1 MAMGRQKDGQ
11 GDLMVS
17 WSEMPRSPGHVF
29 YDRLQSVLIE
39 GGFDAFAEASCRPY
53 YAARMGAPSVPP
65 GRYFRMHLVG
75 YFEGIDSE
83 RGLEWRCSDSLSLRA
98 FLRLGSRDRVPDH
111 SWLSRSRT
119 RLPHEVHAAVFD
131 WVLVLIAEAGLIKGE
146 RIGVDASTMEANAA
160 LRNIVR
166 RANGE
171 GYREMLERLARESGV
186 ETPTAE
192 DLERLERKR
201 KGKKLSNTDWVSKS
215 DPEAKIAKMKDGTTH
230 LAYKPEHAV
239 DLDTGAVVAA
249 ELHPADE
256 GDTTTLSK
264 TLAKAEANLGAV
276 DAAPTAEDP
285 AECVADKGYHSRAV
299 LRALDDSPWKTR
311 IAAPKQTGF
320 SYWHGDEAAR
330 RAVTNNR
337 ARLKSGVAREA
348 FKLRAEIVERCF
360 AHNLDRG
367 GMRRTWLRGR
377 ENVHKRYLLH
387 VAGHNLSL
395 LMRQLIGA
403 GTPREAVAGGYGGIF
418 VLLTPTGAMLVARG
432 GLAKRPDGFRRR
444 IPHLGVRAGKSHLIN
459 GLIGQKN
466 PITRSWARK
475 GTRPRQ
481 PADQRYQNA
490 YLFGAICPKMGK
502 GAALMLPFSNTAAM
516 QIHLNEISRHVAPKA
531 HGVVLMD
538 RAGWHTTGKLN
549 TPKNITIILL
559 PSRAPELNP
568 VENIWQYI
576 RSNWLSNRVFD
587 DYEAILDA
595 GCEAWNKLLAQ
606 PETIKSI
613 GMRDWAHVSQS

>member
-1 MAMGRQKDGQ
+1 MKSTR
-11 GDLMVS
+11 
-17 WSEMPRSPGHVF
+17 RS
-29 YDRLQSVLIE
+29 ST
-39 GGFDAFAEASCRPY
+39 GF
-53 YAARMGAPSVPP
+53 
-65 GRYFRMHLVG
+65 
-75 YFEGIDSE
+75 
-83 RGLEWRCSDSLSLRA
+83 W
-98 FLRLGSRDRVPDH
+98 
-111 SWLSRSRT
+111 W
-119 RLPHEVHAAVFD
+119 
-131 WVLVLIAEAGLIKGE
+131 LIAEAGLIKGE
-146 RIGVDASTMEANAA
+146 RIGLDASTMEANAA

-166 RANGE
+166 RDNGE

-192 DLERLERKR
+192 DLARLERKR

-215 DPEAKIAKMKDGTTH
+215 DPEAKIAEMKDGTTH

-249 ELHPADE
+249 ELNPADE

-264 TLAKAEANLGAV
+264 TLAKAEANLEAV
-276 DAAPTAEDP
+276 DAAPTSEDP

-299 LRALDDSPWKTR
+299 LRALNDSPWQTR
-311 IAAPKQTGF
+311 TAAPKQTGF
-320 SYWHGDEAAR
+320 SRWHGDEAAR

-403 GTPREAVAGGYGGIF
+403 GTPREAVAGGIWRYFRSAHAHRGHAGG
-418 VLLTPTGAMLVARG
+418 TG

-459 GLIGQKN
+459 GLVGLGI
-466 PITRSWARK
+466 
-475 GTRPRQ
+475 
-481 PADQRYQNA
+481 
-490 YLFGAICPKMGK
+490 
-502 GAALMLPFSNTAAM
+502 
-516 QIHLNEISRHVAPKA
+516 
-531 HGVVLMD
+531 
-538 RAGWHTTGKLN
+538 RA
-549 TPKNITIILL
+549 
-559 PSRAPELNP
+559 
-568 VENIWQYI
+568 
-576 RSNWLSNRVFD
+576 
-587 DYEAILDA
+587 
-595 GCEAWNKLLAQ
+595 
-606 PETIKSI
+606 
-613 GMRDWAHVSQS
+613 